1 MLATKYPE
9 ADEAPS
15 LSPPP
20 AAATDTDAAMESK
33 SPESKSASSDVP
45 TPSPSSTRLLRN
57 FFSQLSAYNN
67 GRQPLQV
74 LLVLAKQPFEDMREA
89 VWKLVR
95 ALVTQ
100 HWGLRTVVGT
110 AGFLEYLLDRKT
122 EFHVSGSQ
130 AKFDILRAIDA
141 HPRSKDLL
149 SPAQRNQVHE
159 YVRQGAH
166 YSPLHVGVM
175 APVSGFK

>member
-1 MLATKYPE
+1 
-9 ADEAPS
+9 
-15 LSPPP
+15 
-20 AAATDTDAAMESK
+20 
-33 SPESKSASSDVP
+33 
-45 TPSPSSTRLLRN
+45 
-57 FFSQLSAYNN
+57 
-67 GRQPLQV
+67 V

-95 ALVTQ
+95 ALVAQT
-100 HWGLRTVVGT
+100 WGLRTVVGT

-130 AKFDILRAIDA
+130 AKFDILRAVDA
-141 HPRSKDLL
+141 HPRSKELL
-149 SPAQRNQVHE
+149 SPAQRAQVHE